1 MYGKIAVV
9 YDGDRDDIVDM
20 ADAVAKG
27 AEDAGGKVDMFTAEE
42 FNTNMAVS
50 YSGIA
55 LGTPMI
61 KKGEALNCRFGRLYN
76 ALKPKLQGKKVA
88 LFTNKDGD
96 DNWIIHLERDI
107 HGAGIILETASV
119 VADGE
124 ITDVILAECE
134 RLVREIV

>member
-9 YDGDRDDIVDM
+9 YDGSREDIARM

-27 AEDAGGKVDMFTAEE
+27 AEDAGGDVDLFTAEE
-42 FNTNMAVS
+42 FDTYKAVN

-55 LGTPMI
+55 LGTQMI

-76 ALKPKLQGKKVA
+76 ALKPKLQAKKIG

-96 DNWIIHLERDI
+96 DNWMVHWERDI
-107 HGAGIILETASV
+107 RGAGIILETPSV
-119 VADGE
+119 IADGE
-124 ITDVILAECE
+124 ITDQDLAECE
-134 RLVREIV
+134 RLGREIV